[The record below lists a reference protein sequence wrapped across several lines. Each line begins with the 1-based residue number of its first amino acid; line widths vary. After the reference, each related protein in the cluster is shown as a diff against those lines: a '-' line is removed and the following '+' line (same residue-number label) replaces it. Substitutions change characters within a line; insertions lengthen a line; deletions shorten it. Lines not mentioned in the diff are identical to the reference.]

1 MKKLTAKT
9 LIGAALLVLAA
20 AAAGAGASRDSTV
33 FASYHLDN
41 LDSLGGTSSVGYSV
55 NDRGWVAGRSN
66 LPGNQTRHASLWR
79 NGQLTD
85 LRTLGGAN
93 SAVLWPVKNLRGIV
107 SGIAQT
113 NEPDP
118 YNEKWSCGFFFPAAT
133 GRGARCL
140 GFTWK
145 NGVMTRLPTLGGTHG
160 FATGTNNLGQT
171 TGWAENTI
179 HDPTCESPQ
188 VLQFRAVVW
197 GPRRGQIRQL
207 RPLPGDTVTAA
218 TALNDFGR
226 VVGISGICDQAAG
239 RFSAIHNVIWD
250 NGGPPVDIG
259 DFGGVAW
266 NTPMAVNEQGAVV
279 GFANASAAAGGNLVP
294 LAFLWTESQGIRSLN
309 TLPGDVTSQATG
321 INEWGQIVGQSC
333 DVNDNCRGFL
343 WENGVMRDLNDLV
356 VSGDEDLITTAND
369 IDNFGRITGQAVDST
384 GNFVAFLA
392 TPTHD

>member
-1 MKKLTAKT
+1 MKKLTAKA
-9 LIGAALLVLAA
+9 LIAAALLVLTT
-20 AAAGAGASRDSTV
+20 AAAGAGASRDSAV

-66 LPGNQTRHASLWR
+66 LPGNQTRHATLWR
-79 NGQLTD
+79 NGELTD

-93 SAVLWPVKNLRGIV
+93 SAVLWPVKNLLGIV

-118 YNEKWSCGFFFPAAT
+118 YYEKWSCGFFFPPAT
-133 GRGARCL
+133 GRGTRCL

-145 NGVMTRLPTLGGTHG
+145 NGVMTPLPTLGGTHG

-171 TGWAENTI
+171 AGWAENTV

-250 NGGPPVDIG
+250 NGGRPVNIG

-309 TLPGDVTSQATG
+309 TLPGDMTSQATG

-333 DVNDNCRGFL
+333 DANDNCRGFL
-343 WENGVMRDLNDLV
+343 WQNGVMRDLNDLV

-369 IDNFGRITGQAVDST
+369 IDDFGRITGQAVDST
-384 GNFVAFLA
+384 GKFVAFLA
-392 TPTHD
+392 TPTHE